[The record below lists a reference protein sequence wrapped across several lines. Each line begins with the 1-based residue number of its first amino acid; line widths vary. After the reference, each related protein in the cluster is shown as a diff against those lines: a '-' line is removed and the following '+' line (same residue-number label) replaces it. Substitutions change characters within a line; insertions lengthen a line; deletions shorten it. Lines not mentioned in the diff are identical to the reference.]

1 MRNQR
6 VKPATK
12 DKSLPLT
19 AEMRD
24 LMRRRTMP
32 FLDVIGLQTV
42 PIAHILQEAYL
53 QGLSD
58 ACDAFEHRDS
68 MLSAAEGKK

>member
-1 MRNQR
+1 MRNPR

-12 DKSLPLT
+12 SKSWPLT
-19 AEMRD
+19 PEMRD

-42 PIAHILQEAYL
+42 PIACILQEAYL
-53 QGLSD
+53 QGMMD
-58 ACDAFEHRDS
+58 ACDAFEHRDA